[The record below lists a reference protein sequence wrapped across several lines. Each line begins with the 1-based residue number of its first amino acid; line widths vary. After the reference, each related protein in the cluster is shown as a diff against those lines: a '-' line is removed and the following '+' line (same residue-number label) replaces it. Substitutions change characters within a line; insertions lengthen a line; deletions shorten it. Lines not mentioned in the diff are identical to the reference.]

1 MSKLFSRWWLKIEI
15 FRNLWMQIIL
25 YPKKKSYFFY
35 FSPKFINHISIL
47 FAGTYIS
54 VIWDRSNNLPPN
66 ETNEWKLYESN
77 ETVFFHFISFVQYES
92 RISADVLM
100 IESSKTFAIY
110 SLHGASL
117 KSISFLKKYL
127 FENWNAY
134 FLNIFILE
142 KLKGELRWANTL
154 VEKFSVVYGTFDHFY
169 EFA

>member
-1 MSKLFSRWWLKIEI
+1 MENVLSYKPNYCCVLRTNERKINMSKLFSRWWLKIEI

-77 ETVFFHFISFVQYES
+77 ETVFSTLFHLSNMNRGYPQMFWWLS
-92 RISADVLM
+92 RQKPSPYTRFMAQ
-100 IESSKTFAIY
+100 A
-110 SLHGASL
+110 
-117 KSISFLKKYL
+117 
-127 FENWNAY
+127 
-134 FLNIFILE
+134 
-142 KLKGELRWANTL
+142 
-154 VEKFSVVYGTFDHFY
+154 
-169 EFA
+169 